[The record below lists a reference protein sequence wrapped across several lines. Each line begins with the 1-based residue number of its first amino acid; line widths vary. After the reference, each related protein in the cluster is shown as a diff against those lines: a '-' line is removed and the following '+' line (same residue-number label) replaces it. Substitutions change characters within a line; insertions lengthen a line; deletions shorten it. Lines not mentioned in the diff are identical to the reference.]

1 MCLKRG
7 KISWLVDFSWRSL
20 SSYSKKKGIIY
31 INVLFAINC
40 SLWVSEKFYT
50 AQKAKLTSITTVK
63 SELSTSWIDPG
74 ISRSSLPLL
83 ERHIESLGE
92 KSTGRYGHIF
102 KFLNVKS
109 AIYITI
115 FPKWATAIFINNLLK
130 SRCHLMDQW
139 DLITSTPAARRRW
152 TLLKF

>member
-1 MCLKRG
+1 
-7 KISWLVDFSWRSL
+7 
-20 SSYSKKKGIIY
+20 
-31 INVLFAINC
+31 
-40 SLWVSEKFYT
+40 
-50 AQKAKLTSITTVK
+50 
-63 SELSTSWIDPG
+63 
-74 ISRSSLPLL
+74 
-83 ERHIESLGE
+83 
-92 KSTGRYGHIF
+92 
-102 KFLNVKS
+102 VKS